1 MQSDTGTP
9 LSFPLVL
16 KHGEYASVPF
26 TTDERWSYWL
36 TLEFNHLPRT
46 FENLCEIGYYED
58 CKGIEP
64 VAFNWQL
71 IDDKG
76 AALQEGKYKTRGQQ
90 LFWWTTGWQE
100 TWRVVIA
107 GVDRYSGGQRRL
119 VLKVLHDASELDAF
133 DPTLKVGFSTDAGE
147 AVGYSFAFACIWAF
161 WVGGFGLV
169 VVFGPTI
176 WKLLCAIFPRIKPS

>member
-1 MQSDTGTP
+1 MIGCTAILLGFAPIAHLQWSMQSDTGTP

-76 AALQEGKYKTRGQQ
+76 AALQEKENTRP
-90 LFWWTTGWQE
+90 
-100 TWRVVIA
+100 A
-107 GVDRYSGGQRRL
+107 GNSYFGGQLDGKNLARGDCGRRSYIQGG
-119 VLKVLHDASELDAF
+119 SEGLF
-133 DPTLKVGFSTDAGE
+133 LRFCTTRQSR
-147 AVGYSFAFACIWAF
+147 CI
-161 WVGGFGLV
+161 
-169 VVFGPTI
+169 
-176 WKLLCAIFPRIKPS
+176 